1 MFKWSGGMLTV
12 VLAVLAGSA
21 PVAES
26 VVPQVEQVLWV
37 EEDWVMVLNEP
48 NDNIQSPQFHT
59 IMAPLGHLD
68 ANYAQVLWNYRETP
82 DYTPGGIQLQS
93 YNDEDLLRVRTVED
107 RLLSTQGETITW
119 TQGLWTDGATLSFY
133 IENGYSSTWGEF
145 GRDMRIDESAAYQN
159 LNTYST
165 DVSVEN
171 CSITYGSNRVNSLVI
186 TQVRRYGQ
194 DGLISVDATPRV
206 VFQYQDDND

>member
-1 MFKWSGGMLTV
+1 MFKWYGGMLTV

-26 VVPQVEQVLWV
+26 MVTQVEQVLWI

-59 IMAPLGHLD
+59 IMSPLGHLD

-82 DYTPGGIQLQS
+82 GFTGGGIQLQS
-93 YNDEDLLRVRTVED
+93 YDDKNLLRIRTVD
-107 RLLSTQGETITW
+107 NRLLSTQGETITW
-119 TQGLWTDGATLSFY
+119 TQGLWTDGTTLSFY
-133 IENGYSSTWGEF
+133 IENGYSQSWGEF
-145 GRDMRIDESAAYQN
+145 GRDMRIDENASIPN
-159 LNTYST
+159 LNQYST
-165 DVSVEN
+165 DVSVAS
-171 CSITYGSNRVNSLVI
+171 CAVTYGGNRVNSLAI

-194 DGLISVDATPRV
+194 DGLISVDSTPRV
-206 VFQYQDDND
+206 VYQYLGDSD